1 MNYKKLYLLLIAIAV
16 CSCGGGSS
24 SGNSSYEDTSMDY
37 EFDGADSREN
47 QNDDEQGMPQQMYL
61 CPMCQGNRQIQHF
74 YSGELID
81 CPACLGAGK
90 VSAETIQQLQDA
102 AQTGEYLANEVINGG
117 GNEAISDDSGGRS
130 RDAIEMEIERCEHEK
145 ASIEEQLEY
154 VESVTNRSY
163 LSSQLTELNCR
174 IRQLQRELQYAN

>member
-1 MNYKKLYLLLIAIAV
+1 MRDKTLYLLFIAIIT
-16 CSCGGGSS
+16 CSCGRGTSS
-24 SGNSSYEDTSMDY
+24 NNNYEKTSSDDNVEYTGNDDMQYTGNSEMS
-37 EFDGADSREN
+37 
-47 QNDDEQGMPQQMYL
+47 QQMYL

-81 CPACLGAGK
+81 CPACQGAGK

-102 AQTGEYLANEVINGG
+102 AQMGEDLANGVINGG
-117 GNEAISDDSGGRS
+117 DNESISDDLGGRF
-130 RDAIEMEIERCEHEK
+130 RDAIEMEIEQCELEK

-163 LSSQLTELNCR
+163 LSSRLTELNCR

>member
-1 MNYKKLYLLLIAIAV
+1 MKIMYSVFLMSVLF
-16 CSCGGGSS
+16 CSCGVGTSS
-24 SGNSSYEDTSMDY
+24 NKNIHEETSSDDNVEYT
-37 EFDGADSREN
+37 G
-47 QNDDEQGMPQQMYL
+47 NDDMQYTGDTEMPQQMYL

-81 CPACLGAGK
+81 CPACLGTGK

-102 AQTGEYLANEVINGG
+102 AQTGEDLANEVINGG
-117 GNEAISDDSGGRS
+117 DNESISDDIGGRS
-130 RDAIEMEIERCEHEK
+130 RDAIEMEIEQCERDK